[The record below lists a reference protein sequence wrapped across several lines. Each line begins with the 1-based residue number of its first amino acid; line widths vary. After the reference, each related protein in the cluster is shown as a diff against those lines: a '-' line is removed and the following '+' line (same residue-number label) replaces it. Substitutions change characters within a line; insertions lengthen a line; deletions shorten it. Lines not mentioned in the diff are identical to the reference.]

1 MLPMTAFVSKR
12 FVPAA
17 VLMAAVILGWVV
29 YHAVQNRNETGGRGL
44 AARPSPVEVAPIEH
58 GPIALKRTFS
68 GELEARAEFVVAPK
82 VSGRLVQVLVNL
94 ADTVQRGQVVAEL
107 DNDEYIQAVAQ
118 ARADLAVAQANL
130 SEAQNVLEIANR
142 EFKRTESL
150 RKRGIASDSEL
161 DAARQ
166 ELLVK
171 RAQLAVAEAQA
182 TKFASALESANIR
195 LGYTRVTADWSG
207 DDAERVV
214 AERYVDEGQTLA
226 ANTPILMIVELD
238 PILGVVFVTERDY
251 ARMQAGQIVSLT
263 TEAFPGETFAGRI
276 VRIAPVFR
284 TATRQARIEMTI
296 DNPRHRLKPGMFI
309 QATVELARIADA
321 VIVPEQA
328 LTERKDHTG
337 VFVVSEDGQS
347 VLWRE
352 VAVGIRAGDRV
363 QVEGQGLTGRV
374 VVIGQQLVDDG
385 ARITIASE
393 QETPAAN
400 RKGTVA
406 P

>member
-1 MLPMTAFVSKR
+1 MTSFASKR
-12 FVPAA
+12 MIPAA
-17 VLMAAVILGWVV
+17 VLMAVAILGWIA
-29 YHAVQNRNETGGRGL
+29 YRGVQDRMKTDGQGP
-44 AARPSPVEVAPIEH
+44 AARPTPVEVAPIEH
-58 GPIALKRTFS
+58 GPIALKRAFS

-82 VSGRLVQVLVNL
+82 VSGRLVQVLVNI

-251 ARMQAGQIVSLT
+251 ARMQPGQIVSLT
-263 TEAFPGETFAGRI
+263 TEAYPGETFAGRI

-347 VLWRE
+347 VRWRE

-393 QETPAAN
+393 QETPAAD
-400 RKGTVA
+400 RQGTVA

>member
-1 MLPMTAFVSKR
+1 MTAFVSKR
-12 FVPAA
+12 FIPAA

-29 YHAVQNRNETGGRGL
+29 YRAVQNRNETGGQGL

-82 VSGRLVQVLVNL
+82 VSGRLVQVLVNI

-207 DDAERVV
+207 DDVERVV

-238 PILGVVFVTERDY
+238 PIIGVVFVTERDY
-251 ARMQAGQIVSLT
+251 ARMQPGQIVSLS
-263 TEAFPGETFAGRI
+263 TEAFPGETFAGHI

-309 QATVELARIADA
+309 QASVELVRIADA
-321 VIVPEQA
+321 IIVPEQA

-352 VAVGIRAGDRV
+352 VAVGIRADDRV

-393 QETPAAN
+393 EETPAVD

>member
-1 MLPMTAFVSKR
+1 MTSFASKR
-12 FVPAA
+12 MIPAA
-17 VLMAAVILGWVV
+17 VLMAVAILGWIA
-29 YHAVQNRNETGGRGL
+29 YRGVQDRMKTDGQGP
-44 AARPSPVEVAPIEH
+44 AARPTPVEVAPIEH
-58 GPIALKRTFS
+58 GPIALKRAFS

-82 VSGRLVQVLVNL
+82 VSGRLVQVLVNI

-226 ANTPILMIVELD
+226 ANTPNLMIVELD

-251 ARMQAGQIVSLT
+251 ARMQPGQIVSLT
-263 TEAFPGETFAGRI
+263 TEAYPGETFAGRI

-347 VLWRE
+347 VRWRE

-393 QETPAAN
+393 QETPAAD
-400 RKGTVA
+400 RQGTVA